1 MMCMNNARFIS
12 QMLEYHR
19 FTPIILQRYKNLKI
33 PLVKENTTL
42 ILYTLHLF
50 TLITSNMLQKYRDY
64 KIRFEGSN
72 QFILFRQ
79 ESEADRAEVAALHAA
94 LCETVPLEKLYE
106 RRVWR
111 DKGLAALGKLKRDLA
126 KSAKDE

>member
-1 MMCMNNARFIS
+1 
-12 QMLEYHR
+12 
-19 FTPIILQRYKNLKI
+19 
-33 PLVKENTTL
+33 
-42 ILYTLHLF
+42 
-50 TLITSNMLQKYRDY
+50 MLQKYRDY